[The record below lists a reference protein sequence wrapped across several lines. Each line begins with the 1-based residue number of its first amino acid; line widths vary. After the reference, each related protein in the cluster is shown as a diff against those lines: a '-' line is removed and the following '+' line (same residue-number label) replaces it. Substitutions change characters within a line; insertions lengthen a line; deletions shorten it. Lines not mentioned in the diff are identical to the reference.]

1 MNNDGICECSN
12 FYFKDKNTN
21 LFNCLGEDETC
32 VLKGYEKKLIA
43 LNNVLVPWM
52 IVWQKDLK
60 FLMRNVLNPV
70 LIIQMILIMMEH
82 VFVHFFIIKIMIQIY
97 LFVLVKMNF
106 VQIKYIYIK
115 IMMKDNVLL
124 PRMIVK

>member
-1 MNNDGICECSN
+1 M
-12 FYFKDKNTN
+12 K
-21 LFNCLGEDETC
+21 
-32 VLKGYEKKLIA
+32 KKLIA

-97 LFVLVKMNF
+97 LFVLVKMNI
-106 VQIKYIYIK
+106 VQIKDIYIK

-124 PRMIVK
+124 PLMIVK